1 MHFINYGIISVEEFF
16 LLFMSLLYLFASP
29 TVMRMYDMHTLIMR
43 MYDMHTLIM
52 RMYDYKGLMQI
63 RPLRED
69 SAPGRLKHQGEHNTK
84 RLRC

>member
-1 MHFINYGIISVEEFF
+1 MHFIDYGIISVEEFF

-29 TVMRMYDMHTLIMR
+29 TVMRMYDMHA
-43 MYDMHTLIM
+43 LIM

-69 SAPGRLKHQGEHNTK
+69 SAPGRLKHQGEHDTK
-84 RLRC
+84 RLKC